1 MILTPKKLYMNDR
14 LFDDYTREF
23 DIVGDITEI
32 TITATSSN
40 IEAGPGPHKHEH
52 GTIEGTGKYKAV
64 GTIINTDT
72 LVVGDYVKVI
82 PCENGQKWFVD
93 SKYRAVVEG

>member
-1 MILTPKKLYMNDR
+1 MNDR
-14 LFDDYTREF
+14 LFDDYTRKF

-32 TITATSSN
+32 IIDATSSN
-40 IEAGPGPHKHEH
+40 NTCPLGAVNPH
-52 GTIEGTGKYKAV
+52 GTIEGKGKYKAV

-93 SKYRAVVEG
+93 SKYRAVVEE